1 MSQPCLIIKE
11 TLFLFHCQ
19 VSPSSVLHLRAPLWA
34 SNACC
39 PQCPCGL
46 IRELCLSAGCLSCKP
61 SAHLE
66 SNGARLRR
74 IADLKK
80 EKKEKVTEIS
90 TWRALKTQ
98 QNQKSQKVSARCNV
112 GAVLKVKVP
121 SQFSRGSLRNMIN
134 LTFALF
140 RNSRLIVAP

>member
-1 MSQPCLIIKE
+1 MGP
-11 TLFLFHCQ
+11 
-19 VSPSSVLHLRAPLWA
+19 
-34 SNACC
+34 
-39 PQCPCGL
+39 GL
-46 IRELCLSAGCLSCKP
+46 EGLQI
-61 SAHLE
+61 
-66 SNGARLRR
+66 
-74 IADLKK
+74 LKK
-80 EKKEKVTEIS
+80 KKKEKVTEIS

-98 QNQKSQKVSARCNV
+98 QNHKSQKVSARCNV